1 MLGFKPSLPPPERPL
16 DRPGLSDWTDAYDN
30 SGHIPDAAAYLELWP
45 REAAAF
51 RDAMG
56 PRARLDLPYP
66 GGLNDGARE
75 RLDLFLP
82 ETDAK
87 GLAVGAATLSPRAP
101 SPTRGLDGLMASREG
116 GGEPEGERPTNL

>member
-56 PRARLDLPYP
+56 PRARLDLRTGAWGER
-66 GGLNDGARE
+66 GGALREVRRAHGADDAVAA
-75 RLDLFLP
+75 LAPLP
-82 ETDAK
+82 
-87 GLAVGAATLSPRAP
+87 P
-101 SPTRGLDGLMASREG
+101 SPVTKALTKFAEAVVDRSK
-116 GGEPEGERPTNL
+116 